1 MAIGIS
7 LYLLMYMWFKAMSG
21 YSSGGYGHYV
31 KRSYREKVR
40 MAQKNKD
47 LLFGSNLTIECIHF
61 LLTLIWGSCNL
72 IKNGNE
78 CLVNKFACKKT
89 CYA

>member
-40 MAQKNKD
+40 MAQTED
-47 LLFGSNLTIECIHF
+47 LLVGTNITIQCIHF

-72 IKNGNE
+72 INKWNE
-78 CLVNKFACKKT
+78 CLVNKFACKKIY
-89 CYA
+89 YA